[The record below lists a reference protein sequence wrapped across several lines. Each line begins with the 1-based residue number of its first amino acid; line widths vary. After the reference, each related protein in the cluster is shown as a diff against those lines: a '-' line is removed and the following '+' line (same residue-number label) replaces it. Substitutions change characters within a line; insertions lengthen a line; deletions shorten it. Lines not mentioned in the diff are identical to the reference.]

1 MQLNFTKMQGCG
13 NDFVVIDNTTEA
25 IELSAEQARTIADR
39 RYGIGCDQILL
50 VGSHPDDGIDFSYRI
65 LNADG
70 GEVNACGNGARC
82 FALFVHQQGLSDK
95 NTITVATAA
104 GRLILELHDD
114 ESVTVNMGAPEF
126 ETSSIPLDLP
136 QADLYKIDNYEFAA
150 VSMGNPHAV
159 LDVSDV
165 DKTAVTTIGSYL
177 ETHASFPKH
186 ANIGFRQI
194 TGRQQIKL
202 RVHER
207 GVGET
212 LACGTGAC
220 AAVVTGIQSGLLD
233 SPVRVTLAGGE
244 LTIEWQGESHP
255 VMMTGPAET
264 VYQGTIEL

>member
-1 MQLNFTKMQGCG
+1 MHGCG
-13 NDFVVIDNTTEA
+13 NDFVVIDTTTNA

-39 RYGIGCDQILL
+39 RFGIGCDQILL
-50 VGSHPDDGIDFSYRI
+50 VGTHPDDGIDFSYRI
-65 LNADG
+65 LNANG

-82 FALFVHQQGLSDK
+82 FALYVNQQGLSDK
-95 NTITVATAA
+95 KTLIVATAA

-114 ESVTVNMGAPEF
+114 DSVTVNMGAPDF
-126 ETSSIPLDLP
+126 DAKTIPLDLP
-136 QADLYKIDNYEFAA
+136 QADQYKIDNYEFAA
-150 VSMGNPHAV
+150 VSMGNPHAI
-159 LDVSDV
+159 LDVDDV

-177 ETHASFPKH
+177 ETHSSFPQH

-194 TGRQQIKL
+194 TDRNQIRL

-244 LTIEWQGESHP
+244 LNIQWQGGNAP
-255 VMMTGPAET
+255 VMMTGPAQT